1 MEGISTVTIEAGGQS
16 VTMTT
21 EEFKAA
27 ASPRIKEKEFTDY
40 PRCDL
45 TKEELDELAGRLAE
59 DQLELEGLEDQK
71 KAIAKDMAGKIEAV
85 QAKIRSG
92 SNTYRQKWEMRE
104 VECVEVKDFT
114 RGECYSKRLDTG
126 EVLKRRKLTSAEL
139 ERELPIEVPKNDP
152 EQ

>member
-1 MEGISTVTIEAGGQS
+1 MEGISTVTIEAGGKS

-27 ASPRIKEKEFTDY
+27 ASPRIKEKEFREVL
-40 PRCDL
+40 RCEL

-59 DQLELEGLEDQK
+59 EQLELQELEEQK
-71 KAIAKDMAGKIEAV
+71 KAVTKDFAGKIEAV
-85 QAKIRSG
+85 QARIRSG
-92 SNTYRQKWEMRE
+92 SNTFRQRWEMRE
-104 VECVEVKDFT
+104 VECVEVKDYLS
-114 RGECYSKRLDTG
+114 GELYSKRLDTG

>member
-1 MEGISTVTIEAGGQS
+1 MEASEITITHGDKS
-16 VTMTT
+16 VTMTG

-27 ASPRIKEKEFTDY
+27 ISPRIKEKEFRDVL
-40 PRCDL
+40 RCEL

-59 DQLELEGLEDQK
+59 EQLELQELEEQK
-71 KAIAKDMAGKIEAV
+71 KAVTKDFAGKIEAV
-85 QAKIRSG
+85 QARIRSG
-92 SNTYRQKWEMRE
+92 SNTFRQRWEMRE
-104 VECVEVKDFT
+104 VECVEVKNFLS
-114 RGECYSKRLDTG
+114 GECYSTRLDTG